1 MHLQEHSGLESD
13 PAASIGYEA
22 KSSAEILEMVQ
33 GADLIWDDCT
43 CGPFQQSLLN
53 KKKKDLRI
61 QDRIYLCQF
70 DYNVFLHSNYR
81 FKMIC
86 SILPTLLRRRMG
98 LQHILRSVK
107 LVSTFSFNKWVGARN
122 DRSRPAVNTLERLNL
137 TKGKSH
143 SSSNAKHN
151 INPMYSSER
160 WEVVR
165 ASPNKKNINKNEIEK
180 ETQTETKQQKCKTVE
195 ERNKISGRFTP
206 MREVFPED
214 GDLDNQQTP
223 AIIVK
228 GSKGIACEHNLRKL
242 KIDYHSLRQS
252 LCGPIMKPKIK
263 NADKT
268 PIPYCTK
275 TAKYLGFR
283 KFRRPTYH
291 ARVTCPY
298 PSFSETSYTHGK
310 EKKSLRK
317 L

>member
-1 MHLQEHSGLESD
+1 
-13 PAASIGYEA
+13 
-22 KSSAEILEMVQ
+22 
-33 GADLIWDDCT
+33 
-43 CGPFQQSLLN
+43 
-53 KKKKDLRI
+53 
-61 QDRIYLCQF
+61 
-70 DYNVFLHSNYR
+70 
-81 FKMIC
+81 MIC

-122 DRSRPAVNTLERLNL
+122 DNSRTAVNTLERLNSM
-137 TKGKSH
+137 KGKSH
-143 SSSNAKHN
+143 SSSNAKQN
-151 INPMYSSER
+151 INPCPMYSSER
-160 WEVVR
+160 WEVLR

-180 ETQTETKQQKCKTVE
+180 EKETETETKEQKCKTVE
-195 ERNKISGRFTP
+195 ERNRISGRFTP
-206 MREVFPED
+206 MREVFPKD
-214 GDLDNQQTP
+214 GDLDTKQTP

-252 LCGPIMKPKIK
+252 LGGPIMKPKIK

-291 ARVTCPY
+291 ARVNCPY
-298 PSFSETSYTHGK
+298 PSFSETSHTHGK
-310 EKKSLRK
+310 EKKSFRK